1 MNLVLFK
8 NSFTY
13 SLFLLLPTDDNTRV
27 ILKTVEGQPGS
38 DYINASYI
46 NVSKSFI
53 QFTQIIT
60 KEIMENT

>member
-1 MNLVLFK
+1 M
-8 NSFTY
+8 
-13 SLFLLLPTDDNTRV
+13 LLLPTDDNTRV

-46 NVSKSFI
+46 NVSKRII

-60 KEIMENT
+60 KEIIENT